1 MNLSSPNRIVWQYF
15 EALRRLVNRLDP
27 ATDVT
32 ALKQDVAV
40 CIMLAVTVVEAFLNI
55 FFRVV
60 VSEPGFTQHKKRVL
74 EDLEKRKSLDYKLK
88 NWPRQVFGRELD
100 FAAPVPSSFLAL
112 KDTRNDLM
120 HFTSNHK
127 TLVLQPGVNIE
138 GLADTS
144 AFDTLTVDNA
154 ADALDLAEGM
164 VGELFRLRGTPDNQL
179 PHALHLWTGK
189 VPI

>member
-15 EALRRLVNRLDP
+15 EALRRLVNRLGH

-60 VSEPGFTQHKKRVL
+60 VSEPGFAQHKQRIL
-74 EDLEKRKSLDYKLK
+74 EDLERRKSLDYKLK
-88 NWPRQVFGRELD
+88 HWPRQVFGSGLD

-112 KDTRNDLM
+112 KDRRNALM
-120 HFTSNHK
+120 HFTSNHQ
-127 TLVLQPGVNIE
+127 TLALRPGINIE

-144 AFDTLTVDNA
+144 AFDTLTVDDA

-189 VPI
+189 API